1 MAWFKSEDD
10 TDFYSETVAANL
22 SRPSRITLG
31 IMLFIIGFIIF
42 MFVLSIVKT
51 RETSVIA
58 MGNVT
63 PSTSLRQLESLEQ
76 GIVAQIHKRES
87 QHVLAGEPILTLVF
101 SEKHEQLA
109 SARSRYY
116 SLLAKKAR
124 IEALINEVE
133 PFFPQ
138 NLLDA
143 SPESVVNERSVYE
156 ETIKQLDSLQEIYS
170 SRVVQKLSEHES
182 ALAEQTKIENNL
194 DLINKNI
201 EIIAPLVEKNAQPEI
216 RLIQSNR
223 EKIEEE
229 GRLKNNEADLFV
241 TKESAELAKLELQG
255 KRWEI
260 YQEKASEL
268 TETIAEINEL
278 EILIAGYEADI
289 KRETIR
295 APANGI
301 IQKMHVNSVGNIA
314 LSGNPLVDFV
324 PDDETTLVSVKVNP
338 KDRGN
343 VVECL
348 YTDIEITAFNADKY
362 GLIEGW
368 VERISPDSIEDE
380 KGRTYFLA
388 DVRSPVQQVKEPGK
402 EEYYDITI
410 GMEAK
415 VFIQTGR
422 KKLFQ
427 YVFKPIAKNLN
438 SWETNPDQFN
448 EQCIQKVREE
458 NVKVF

>member
-1 MAWFKSEDD
+1 MRWLTNEDD
-10 TDFYSETVAANL
+10 TDFYSETVAANV
-22 SRPSRITLG
+22 SKPSRVSKLLLWFIVAFITL
-31 IMLFIIGFIIF
+31 MFI
-42 MFVLSIVKT
+42 LSIVTT

-87 QHVLAGEPILTLVF
+87 QHVSMGEPILTLVF
-101 SEKHEQLA
+101 SEKREQLA

-124 IEALINEVE
+124 IEAVINETD
-133 PFFPQ
+133 PYFPEE
-138 NLLDA
+138 LLEG

-201 EIIAPLVEKNAQPEI
+201 EIIAPLVRQKAQPEI
-216 RLIQSNR
+216 RLIQSKR

-260 YQEKASEL
+260 YQDKASEL

-278 EILIAGYEADI
+278 EILIEGYQADLS
-289 KRETIR
+289 RETIR
-295 APANGI
+295 APADGV

-324 PDDETTLVSVKVNP
+324 PDDQTTLISVKVNP

-362 GLIEGW
+362 GLIDGW

-388 DVRSPVQQVKEPGK
+388 DVRSPIQQVKEPG
-402 EEYYDITI
+402 EDEYYNITI

-448 EQCIQKVREE
+448 EECIQQVREE